1 MRWTTTATLV
11 LAALLIAVVSGAQRV
26 QDPEAVLR
34 LFADAQRLEQDGDL
48 DGALRNYEL
57 LVQQFPQAALAD
69 DALLRVADGRWTLRD
84 ESASRA
90 AIDTLKSG

>member
-1 MRWTTTATLV
+1 MRRTTTATLV

-26 QDPEAVLR
+26 QDPEAALR

-57 LVQQFPQAALAD
+57 LVQ
-69 DALLRVADGRWTLRD
+69 
-84 ESASRA
+84 
-90 AIDTLKSG
+90 